1 MKMTW
6 LLGTTAMLL
15 TACGGGG
22 GGTKAK
28 DPKEGMGG
36 GMGGMGAMTMGM
48 ADPAPDTQAIL
59 ASVKGY
65 ESWPKFTEMQQP
77 TRSEGHMNMYVL
89 GFHNQ
94 VVADAITAHTLPL
107 PEGAIIVKQ
116 ERMKPDAAPM
126 SITVMSKQG
135 GAWYYV
141 KASPDG
147 MKVMTMNDMALAGPE
162 VGMCKDCHGGA
173 ADNDYVLTHKFK

>member
-1 MKMTW
+1 MRMTW
-6 LLGTTAMLL
+6 LFGMTAMFS
-15 TACGGGG
+15 TACGGSNP
-22 GGTKAK
+22 K
-28 DPKEGMGG
+28 DPKEGGMGG
-36 GMGGMGAMTMGM
+36 GMGGMGAMKMEA
-48 ADPAPDTQAIL
+48 ADPAADTQAIL
-59 ASVKGY
+59 ATVKGY
-65 ESWPKFTEMQQP
+65 ESWPRFAEMQQP

-89 GFHNQ
+89 AFHNQ
-94 VVADAITAHTLPL
+94 VVADAIKAHTLPL

-116 ERMKPDAAPM
+116 EMMKPDATPM

-135 GAWYYV
+135 GAWHYV

-147 MKVMTMNDMALAGPE
+147 MKVMTMNGMALAGRE